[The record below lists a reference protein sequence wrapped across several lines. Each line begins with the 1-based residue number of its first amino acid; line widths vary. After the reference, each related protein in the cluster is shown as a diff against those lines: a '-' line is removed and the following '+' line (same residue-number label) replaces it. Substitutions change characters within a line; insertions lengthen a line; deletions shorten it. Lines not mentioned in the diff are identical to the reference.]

1 MILGSSEHPIFMGC
15 HALVSPPAW
24 RYARCVNKG
33 ETMWRVLVVD
43 DDAGMRE
50 FFAGSVV
57 RCKGLALSTELST
70 QTDGQH

>member
-1 MILGSSEHPIFMGC
+1 
-15 HALVSPPAW
+15 
-24 RYARCVNKG
+24 
-33 ETMWRVLVVD
+33 MWRVLVVED
-43 DDAGMRE
+43 GAGMRE